1 MTRPLLRIFL
11 LAGAIAFHSPSAAA
25 ATLPDWSAAATVNT
39 VEIVTKNADGT
50 LKETTVWLVVVDGD
64 GYIRTGNTRWWSN
77 IERDHDVVLR
87 IEGKDYPLRVVLVE
101 DPDLRQR
108 VVDAFRAKY
117 GWLDRAVD
125 AFRSGTPH
133 VMKLS
138 PRTQEG
144 AS

>member
-1 MTRPLLRIFL
+1 MIRSLFRSFV
-11 LAGAIAFHSPSAAA
+11 LAGAVALHSPSAT
-25 ATLPDWSAAATVNT
+25 ATPPDWSVAAPVNT
-39 VEIVTKNADGT
+39 VEVITKNPDGT
-50 LKETTVWLVVVDGD
+50 LKETTVWLAVMDGQ

-87 IEGKDYPLRVVLVE
+87 IEGKEYPLRAVLVE

-117 GWLDRAVD
+117 GWLDRAMD
-125 AFRSGTPH
+125 AFRSGVPH
-133 VMKLS
+133 VMKLL

-144 AS
+144 TS